1 MIRHAS
7 IFSQLLSIF
16 SRLEFASLVK
26 EHRSDYRSKG
36 FSSWSQLV
44 CMLFCHLA
52 QVQSLR
58 EICNGLR
65 CCLGKLTHLGILISP
80 NKSTLSYANNKR
92 PCALYEA
99 LFYKTLERVQL
110 LAPGHKKKKVKFRFK
125 NRLFSIDSTVMDL
138 CLNLFPWAKFR
149 RTKGAV
155 KLHMLLDHEGYLP
168 TFALITEGNVS
179 DIHFARLLD
188 LPPDSIVAMDR
199 AYNDYELF
207 AKWTDRSIWFVT
219 RLKSNAVY
227 EVVEKKDIPQRGNI
241 ISDQVIRFTGNITA
255 KKGPH
260 PLRKVVVWD
269 EKNKREIELLT
280 NHLEF
285 GSTTI
290 SAIYKDRWE
299 IELFFKA
306 LKQNLKIKTFV
317 GTSANALKIQ
327 IWTAL
332 IAILLIKYLK
342 FKSQLNWSLSNLV
355 ALLRLNL
362 FTYRNIWDWLNEPF
376 ETPSESMEGIQ
387 LKFNFPVWDS
397 KIQKVRQM

>member
-1 MIRHAS
+1 MIKHAS
-7 IFSQLLSIF
+7 IFSQLLTIF
-16 SRLEFASLVK
+16 SRTEFAGLVK
-26 EHRSDYRSKG
+26 EYRSDYRSKG
-36 FSSWSQLV
+36 FNSWTQLV
-44 CMLFCHLA
+44 CMLFCHVA
-52 QVQSLR
+52 QAKSLR

-65 CCLGKLTHLGILISP
+65 CCLGKLKHLGIFVSP
-80 NKSTLSYANNKR
+80 NKSTLSYANSKR

-110 LAPGHKKKKVKFRFK
+110 LAPGCQKKKRKFRFK
-125 NRLFSIDSTVMDL
+125 NRLFSIDATVMDL

-168 TFALITEGNVS
+168 TFALITQGKVS
-179 DIHFARLLD
+179 DIHFARRLD

-207 AKWTDRSIWFVT
+207 ARWTDRKVWFVT

-227 EVVEKKDIPQRGNI
+227 EVVEKRDTPQRGNI
-241 ISDQVIRFTGNITA
+241 ISDEVIRFTGNTTA
-255 KKGPH
+255 SKCPH
-260 PLRKVVVWD
+260 HVRKIVVWD
-269 EKNKREIELLT
+269 DKNQREIALLT
-280 NHLEF
+280 NHMEF
-285 GSTTI
+285 ASTTI

-317 GTSANALKIQ
+317 GTTQNALKIQ

-342 FKSQLNWSLSNLV
+342 FKSKFNWSLSNLV

-362 FTYRNIWDWLNEPF
+362 FTYRNIWEWLDDPF
-376 ETPSESMEGIQ
+376 ETPPEGTQAVQ
-387 LKFNFPVWDS
+387 LKLNFP
-397 KIQKVRQM
+397 I